1 MISIF
6 DIFKIG
12 IGPSSSHTVG
22 PMVASGRFLALLDK
36 KLGQNFA
43 QITAIAITLYGSLSA
58 TGKGHATDTAIL
70 LGLLGH
76 QPRTIDTNRSNEYL
90 TPIYQNQQLNLAGK
104 TLIAFNP
111 ETDIIWHSHINL
123 PQHPNA
129 MTLSATLQ
137 DGTTISQTYFS
148 VGGGFVLDEQEIT
161 NNVANTTEST
171 TSPFPHPFESAKEL
185 ARLCQHQQLSIS
197 ELMLNNETAL
207 RSADEVKDCLNEIW
221 QVMQQCVIA
230 GYQKDGVLAGGLGV
244 KRRAKALYQ
253 QLSKRQNRIDGG
265 LVAMDWVNLYA
276 LAVNEENA
284 SGGKVVTAPTN
295 GASGV
300 IPAVL
305 HYYQGFIPSF
315 SYQGVR
321 EFLLVAGAIGALI
334 KQNASISGAEVG
346 CQGEVGSACAMAAAG
361 LTHVLGGSVAQC
373 LNAAEIG
380 LEHNLGLTCD
390 PIAGLVQVPCIERNA
405 MAAVKAI
412 NAARLALCGDGTHHV
427 SLDKAI
433 LTMKETGMDMM
444 DKYKETARGG
454 LAIHADNRIALVAI
468 PSGFSQC

>member
-6 DIFKIG
+6 DMFKIG

-22 PMVASGRFLALLDK
+22 PMVASGRFLAYLTHALPSLNLVK
-36 KLGQNFA
+36 R
-43 QITAIAITLYGSLSA
+43 ITITLYGSLSA
-58 TGKGHATDTAIL
+58 TGKGHATDTAVL

-76 QPRTIDTNRSNEYL
+76 QPYTIDTTQTQVYLQPIFDSNKLY
-90 TPIYQNQQLNLAGK
+90 LAGK
-104 TLIAFNP
+104 HWITFDSL
-111 ETDIIWHSHINL
+111 TDILWHSEVTL
-123 PQHPNA
+123 PQHPNG
-129 MTLSATLQ
+129 MTLSATLN
-137 DGTTISQTYFS
+137 DDTTISQTYFS
-148 VGGGFVLDEQEIT
+148 IGGGFVLDDQEIKDKIL
-161 NNVANTTEST
+161 VDDNTT
-171 TSPFPHPFESAKEL
+171 TSPFPYPFEMASDL
-185 ARLCQHQQLSIS
+185 TRLCHTHHLSIS
-197 ELMLNNETAL
+197 ELMLKNETAI
-207 RSADEVKDCLNEIW
+207 RSEQEVKDYLNQIW
-221 QVMQQCVIA
+221 SVMQQCVIA
-230 GYQKDGVLAGGLGV
+230 GYQKDGILPGGLGV
-244 KRRAKALYQ
+244 KRRAKALYD
-253 QLSKRQNRIDGG
+253 QLCKEYGKTDGG
-265 LVAMDWVNLYA
+265 LLAMDWVNLYA

-295 GASGV
+295 GAAGI

-361 LTHVLGGSVAQC
+361 LAHVLGGSVAQC

-405 MAAVKAI
+405 MASIKAI
-412 NAARLALCGDGTHHV
+412 NAARLALRGDGTHHV
-427 SLDKAI
+427 SLDKVI

-454 LAIHADNRIALVAI
+454 LAIHADNRIAITTIGA
-468 PSGFSQC
+468 GFSQC